1 MDWVRDGEGLTSEEQ
16 LLWWWMWE
24 LLCGEED
31 QLRNVVLVIFL
42 SIGNQGYQRQDTVEG
57 RGTAVVQQRNI

>member
-1 MDWVRDGEGLTSEEQ
+1 MQMFQRGSIGGRGTRRYMVMDWVRDGEGLTSEEQ

-42 SIGNQGYQRQDTVEG
+42 SIGNQGY
-57 RGTAVVQQRNI
+57 